1 VVAKLGEIGNDLG
14 DNLLVQDG
22 TVDPTEVHAIE
33 DSELLREGDNHNWL
47 RALRG
52 EGVFF
57 SFPLDVDFA
66 MLRAFPD
73 AYQQPKPGG
82 QGPRGDANA
91 IRDKKLVTLKTGGS
105 PELYEDS
112 YVDEFKWYPYLF
124 LNRSKP
130 ETHIAAL
137 SLIEE
142 EGLAENAPPELEA
155 LIEHVQDALGL
166 EDVDE

>member
-1 VVAKLGEIGNDLG
+1 
-14 DNLLVQDG
+14 
-22 TVDPTEVHAIE
+22 
-33 DSELLREGDNHNWL
+33 
-47 RALRG
+47 
-52 EGVFF
+52 
-57 SFPLDVDFA
+57 

-91 IRDKKLVTLKTGGS
+91 IREKKLVTLKTGGS

-142 EGLAENAPPELEA
+142 EGLAENTPPELEA
-155 LIEHVQDALGL
+155 LIEHVRNALGL